1 VKASTAGV
9 GARILNRAV
18 GGLPQSA
25 SVAGARSWWT
35 TVRDG
40 IALTAVPVIGWQ
52 VVRAVMAPTAFT
64 DAAAYYLA
72 PAADPYRLSV
82 LSTPGAYLY
91 SPAFLQILAPLR
103 ALPEWAFV
111 FAIVL
116 AEACAIFLLTGR
128 NVGWVVFLFLPI
140 WELSVGNINMLLA
153 LAIVLGFRYPAA
165 WSVVLLTKVTPGV
178 GLLWFAVRREWR
190 SFAVAL
196 AATGVIAAVSFVLA
210 PQQWA
215 AWFGVLRANEAH
227 PVTDAFAAQLPA
239 RIALAA
245 VLVIW
250 GARTDRRW
258 TVPIA
263 AALATPGLSPI
274 SASIAIGAVP
284 LLVYRPLPR
293 RLGGGRSGQAGSGA
307 RSSGLD
313 TGGPMTRHLTEA
325 PAELAAEAPAT

>member
-1 VKASTAGV
+1 MASVERGRR
-9 GARILNRAV
+9 GRILAGRLPSAGDRA
-18 GGLPQSA
+18 
-25 SVAGARSWWT
+25 ARSWWA

-40 IALTAVPVIGWQ
+40 VALMAIPVIGWQ
-52 VVRAVMAPTAFT
+52 VVRAIMAPTTFT
-64 DAAAYYLA
+64 DATAYYLA
-72 PAADPYRLSV
+72 PAADPYRLSI

-91 SPAFLQILAPLR
+91 SPAFLQVLEPLR
-103 ALPEWAFV
+103 SLPEWVFV
-111 FAIVL
+111 FTIVL

-128 NVGWVVFLFLPI
+128 NVGWMVFLFLPI
-140 WELSVGNINMLLA
+140 WELSVGNVNMLLA

-165 WSVVLLTKVTPGV
+165 WAAVLLTKVTPGV

-190 SFAVAL
+190 SFGVAL
-196 AATGVIAAVSFVLA
+196 AATGVIAAASFVLA
-210 PQQWA
+210 PQQWE
-215 AWFGVLRANEAH
+215 AWFGVLRANEAR

-284 LLVYRPLPR
+284 LLVYKPLPR
-293 RLGGGRSGQAGSGA
+293 RLGGGQPGQAGSVA
-307 RSSGLD
+307 RSSGAES
-313 TGGPMTRHLTEA
+313 GGRTSRR
-325 PAELAAEAPAT
+325 PAGARAEHAAEAPAT